1 MIHFRIRTSLLLIL
15 AGLLSATTL
24 YSNPD
29 QPSDWPQFRG
39 SLRNGSAGTGGH
51 SLSWP
56 EGGPALVWKKEIGS
70 GFSEIVLSDEKL
82 YTMFAEKTDS
92 LSGWEY
98 LASYDAGTG
107 EELWRTKVDSLF
119 IDVDNWG
126 DGPRSTPAVGQD
138 LIFCF
143 SGFGKL
149 VALSKDDGAIRWTVD
164 FIEQFGSTLPRWGYS
179 TSPLL
184 VGGLVMM
191 EVGGKDERAF
201 AAFHKNNGQLAW
213 ARATGEAMYTSPI
226 AATIDGQVQIIHPN
240 ARNLYSFDEQGD
252 TLWVHTMPI
261 GNPMASPLFI
271 PPNRVFVS
279 ANNGAG
285 SLLLEVSGTQT
296 EEIFQS
302 SAMKNDWSS
311 SVYFDGHI
319 YGFNL
324 ASLQCISV
332 EDGQRK
338 WGRRGLGK
346 GSLIL
351 LNDKLI
357 VLSDTGVLAMVE
369 ATPEGFVELGSVQ
382 AIEGRSWT
390 APSYANG
397 RVYVRNHTEMA
408 CFELE

>member
-1 MIHFRIRTSLLLIL
+1 MIRKSLLFIL

-24 YSNPD
+24 YSNSD
-29 QPSDWPQFRG
+29 KSSDWPQFRG
-39 SLRNGSAGTGGH
+39 SLRNGSAATGGQ

-56 EGGPALVWKKEIGS
+56 EGGPAMVWKKEIGS
-70 GFSEIVLSDEKL
+70 GFSEIILSDGKL
-82 YTMFAEKTDS
+82 FTMFAEKTDS

-107 EELWRTKVDSLF
+107 EEIWRTRIDSVF

-126 DGPRSTPAVGQD
+126 DGPRSTPAAGQD

-149 VALSKDDGAIRWTVD
+149 VALSREDGAIRWTVD
-164 FIEQFGSTLPRWGYS
+164 FIEQFGSTLPRWGFS

-184 VGGLVMM
+184 VGDLVLM
-191 EVGGKDERAF
+191 EVGGTGERAF
-201 AAFHKNNGQLAW
+201 AAFRQENGQLVW
-213 ARATGEAMYTSPI
+213 ARAKGDAMYTSPI
-226 AATIDGQVQIIHPN
+226 AAEINGKVQIIHPN
-240 ARNLYSFDEQGD
+240 ARNLYSFDVKGD

-271 PPNRVFVS
+271 PPNKVFVS
-279 ANNGAG
+279 ANNGSG
-285 SLLLEVSGTQT
+285 SLLLEVAGNTT

-302 SAMKNDWSS
+302 AAMKNDWSS
-311 SVYFDGHI
+311 SVYLDGYI

-324 ASLQCISV
+324 ASLQCISAA
-332 EDGQRK
+332 DGQRK

-351 LNDKLI
+351 VGDKLI

-390 APSYANG
+390 APSYAGG

-408 CFELE
+408 CFELH

>member
-1 MIHFRIRTSLLLIL
+1 MIRKCLLFAWAAMLFAPSLF
-15 AGLLSATTL
+15 
-24 YSNPD
+24 SNPGE
-29 QPSDWPQFRG
+29 SDGWPQFRG
-39 SLRNGSAGTGGH
+39 SLRNGSAAAGAQTP
-51 SLSWP
+51 SWP
-56 EGGPALVWKKEIGS
+56 EGGPALVWKMEIGS
-70 GFSEIVLSDEKL
+70 GFSEVVVSGQRL

-98 LASYDAGTG
+98 LASYDAATG
-107 EELWRTKVDSLF
+107 KELWRSRVDSIF

-149 VALSKDDGAIRWTVD
+149 VALSKEDGSIRWTVD

-179 TSPLL
+179 TSPML
-184 VGGLVMM
+184 VGDLVMI
-191 EVGGKDERAF
+191 EVGGKEEKAF
-201 AAFHKNNGQLAW
+201 AAFHKESGQLAW

-226 AATIDGQVQIIHPN
+226 SATIDGQVHLIYPN
-240 ARNLYSFDEQGD
+240 GRNLYSFDEKGD
-252 TLWVHTMPI
+252 TLWIHFMPI

-285 SLLLEVSGTQT
+285 SLLLEVSGTET

-302 SAMKNDWSS
+302 AAMKNDWSS

-319 YGFNL
+319 YGFSL
-324 ASLQCISV
+324 ASLNCISV
-332 EDGQRK
+332 GDGQRQ

-351 LNDKLI
+351 VGDKLI

-369 ATPEGFVELGSVQ
+369 ASPEGFRELGSLQ
-382 AIEGRSWT
+382 AIQGRSWT

-397 RVYVRNHTEMA
+397 RIYVRNHEEMA
-408 CFELE
+408 CFELESNQ